1 MKIVYS
7 YDWHAAKEF
16 ITEGLA
22 REEKEVKKLQ
32 MIKKEYRK
40 SQVQARS
47 RREAGTRGMGGR
59 TLSRVCWSVH

>member
-47 RREAGTRGMGGR
+47 RREAGTRGREGR